1 MRWRPFVAAL
11 GLSALFVLTGCG
23 SAPKATPTQISLS
36 VAVSQSANPDTRNR
50 PSPIVVRVYELR
62 APAGF
67 EAADFFALFD
77 KDRETLAA
85 DLQARDEFTLQP
97 GEIKSIAREAKP
109 ESRHIAVFAA
119 FRDLERATW
128 RGSIPLVVG
137 KQNNIRVIVD
147 GRTISVRS
155 AQ

>member
-1 MRWRPFVAAL
+1 MAWRPFFASL
-11 GLSALFVLTGCG
+11 GLIALLGLVGCG
-23 SAPKATPTQISLS
+23 SAPKATPTKINLSL
-36 VAVSQSANPDTRNR
+36 AVSQSANPDTRNR
-50 PSPIVVRVYELR
+50 PSPVVVRIYELR

-97 GEIKSIAREAKP
+97 GEIKSISRDAKS

-128 RGSIPLVVG
+128 RGSMPLVVG
-137 KQNNIRVIVD
+137 KPNNIRVIVD
-147 GRTISVRS
+147 GRTISVRP